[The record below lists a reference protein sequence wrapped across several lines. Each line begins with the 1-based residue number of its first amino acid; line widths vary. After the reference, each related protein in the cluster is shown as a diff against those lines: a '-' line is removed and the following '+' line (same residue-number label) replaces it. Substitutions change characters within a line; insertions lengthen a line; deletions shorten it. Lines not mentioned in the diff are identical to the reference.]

1 MKSEINIK
9 VIFIFII
16 FLFVSYFCGYLLLT
30 PYYLGIIVIF
40 ILIIFFIIDRE
51 HRKIKKIYKT
61 IDEISQKVGSD
72 TTNHVD
78 LISVHRTL
86 INIEKIIVDK
96 SLNIKKLE
104 NYRSHFLSNAS
115 HELKTPLFVLE
126 GYLDTLL
133 DGAINDSNVN
143 KKFLLKIKKQTNRL
157 NTLLGDLIQISML
170 ESEGSQLK
178 LEKINLMD
186 IITNVK
192 DTFKQVLQSRKSN
205 LIVPD
210 EKAVYI
216 LADKKNME
224 IVFNN
229 LINNAINYSDS
240 GDIIISLKYI
250 KKNIVI
256 RIIDQGIGIS
266 KDNVQQIFERFY
278 RVDSDRSRETGGT
291 GLGLA
296 IVKHILLAHN
306 IEIKVD
312 SKVNMGTEFI
322 FEIPVLKN

>member
-61 IDEISQKVGSD
+61 IDEISRKVGSD

-250 KKNIVI
+250 KKNIVV
-256 RIIDQGIGIS
+256 RVIDQGIGIS

-296 IVKHILLAHN
+296 IV
-306 IEIKVD
+306 
-312 SKVNMGTEFI
+312 
-322 FEIPVLKN
+322 

>member
-170 ESEGSQLK
+170 ESEESQLK

>member
-61 IDEISQKVGSD
+61 IDEISRKVGSD

>member
-1 MKSEINIK
+1 M
-9 VIFIFII
+9 
-16 FLFVSYFCGYLLLT
+16 
-30 PYYLGIIVIF
+30 
-40 ILIIFFIIDRE
+40 
-51 HRKIKKIYKT
+51 
-61 IDEISQKVGSD
+61 
-72 TTNHVD
+72 
-78 LISVHRTL
+78 
-86 INIEKIIVDK
+86 
-96 SLNIKKLE
+96 
-104 NYRSHFLSNAS
+104 
-115 HELKTPLFVLE
+115 
-126 GYLDTLL
+126 
-133 DGAINDSNVN
+133 
-143 KKFLLKIKKQTNRL
+143 

-170 ESEGSQLK
+170 ESEESQLK

-186 IITNVK
+186 IIINVK

-210 EKAVYI
+210 EKTVYI

-250 KKNIVI
+250 KKNIVV

>member
-61 IDEISQKVGSD
+61 IDEISRKVGSD

-250 KKNIVI
+250 KKNIVV
-256 RIIDQGIGIS
+256 RVIDQGIGIS

>member
-61 IDEISQKVGSD
+61 IDEISRKVGSD

-266 KDNVQQIFERFY
+266 KDNIQKIFERFY

>member
-170 ESEGSQLK
+170 ESEESQL
-178 LEKINLMD
+178 
-186 IITNVK
+186 
-192 DTFKQVLQSRKSN
+192 
-205 LIVPD
+205 
-210 EKAVYI
+210 
-216 LADKKNME
+216 
-224 IVFNN
+224 
-229 LINNAINYSDS
+229 
-240 GDIIISLKYI
+240 
-250 KKNIVI
+250 
-256 RIIDQGIGIS
+256 
-266 KDNVQQIFERFY
+266 
-278 RVDSDRSRETGGT
+278 
-291 GLGLA
+291 
-296 IVKHILLAHN
+296 
-306 IEIKVD
+306 
-312 SKVNMGTEFI
+312 
-322 FEIPVLKN
+322 

>member
-1 MKSEINIK
+1 
-9 VIFIFII
+9 
-16 FLFVSYFCGYLLLT
+16 
-30 PYYLGIIVIF
+30 
-40 ILIIFFIIDRE
+40 
-51 HRKIKKIYKT
+51 
-61 IDEISQKVGSD
+61 
-72 TTNHVD
+72 
-78 LISVHRTL
+78 
-86 INIEKIIVDK
+86 
-96 SLNIKKLE
+96 
-104 NYRSHFLSNAS
+104 
-115 HELKTPLFVLE
+115 
-126 GYLDTLL
+126 
-133 DGAINDSNVN
+133 
-143 KKFLLKIKKQTNRL
+143 
-157 NTLLGDLIQISML
+157 ML
-170 ESEGSQLK
+170 ESEESQLK

>member
-61 IDEISQKVGSD
+61 IDEISRKVGSD

-296 IVKHILLAHN
+296 IVKHIL
-306 IEIKVD
+306 
-312 SKVNMGTEFI
+312 
-322 FEIPVLKN
+322 